1 MRRIRFDLGVTVTV
15 LLLVLVPTVST
26 FAVVW
31 IKGGMASAQVAGQ
44 IFSGKA
50 ALIESHVEALFDGAS
65 AVVEGG
71 ALLNALG
78 APPVE
83 DGKPWGGLAAMRR
96 LMARNGRLYSL
107 YTGYPDGRFLQV
119 ILPRD
124 NPTILAAHDAPAHT
138 AEIDRAIVLRRGRR
152 VQLWRF
158 LDGAGHVLRTGEDLD
173 PTYDPRQRVWYDL
186 AETRRDVG
194 LSGPYQFGS
203 LHRLGVTVS
212 RRLEA
217 GDGVIGADFTLDGL
231 AAFVRQQV
239 VSPHGMV
246 VLLEADGRPLVMP
259 VRTPGADAGLA
270 DALLAAR
277 TIGPEG
283 RVLSRDI
290 LGVPMLMLFAPIFEN
305 RMVVGI
311 AAPRR
316 DFSGPVASIALWGL
330 GMTVLALLVV
340 IPLGYLMV
348 RLMSRRLTE
357 LAEEAERIT
366 EMDFS
371 GAVPRQSVVTE
382 FSQLGRAFG
391 MMKDQMLA
399 RTRNLEAAQSALV
412 RLLELGIAVGSEKDM
427 GTLVEKVVLE
437 AERISGAEGG
447 TLFLLAPD
455 GRALRFTFI
464 HNRVL
469 DILVGGTGQVLD
481 FELPS
486 LAFQSE
492 LPAGRREHVV
502 CAAVRRGVSI
512 HIPDVAANAEFDFGT
527 LRECD
532 ARTGYQTRSLLV
544 VPLRPR
550 GGEVIGALQLVNA
563 HERGRDEAV
572 PFAFGAQRHVK
583 ALAAQAA
590 NALHNRILLDAQDA
604 LVDGMV
610 RIIAGSIDAKSPY
623 TGGHCERVPLLAQM
637 LAEEAARQT
646 EGPLADFAFT
656 SEEEWREFRVG
667 AWLHDCGKVTT
678 PEYVVDK
685 ATKLETL
692 HNRLHEIR
700 TRFEVLL
707 RDAEIARLEAVAA
720 GAAPEAA
727 AADFARRRSALE
739 DDFAFVA
746 ECNIGGEVMEPER
759 LERLRR
765 IARQSW
771 RRHFSD
777 RLGLSFAEQER
788 LAAIPEPALPVTE
801 PLLADRPEHIIPW
814 SGHEPFMSPEWKFT
828 LPVPKVMYNRGEVHN
843 LSIARGTLTE
853 EERFKVSEHVIQTLM
868 MLESLPF
875 PKHLRRVPEYAGA
888 HHETMDGKGYP
899 RSLTAAELSIPS
911 RIMAI
916 ADIFEALTAS
926 DRPYKKAKPLSA
938 CIAILAE
945 FRDNGHID
953 PVLFDLFLRSGI
965 YRRYAERHLMPHQ
978 LDEVD
983 VTRYLR

>member
-1 MRRIRFDLGVTVTV
+1 MRRIRFDLGVTLAV
-15 LLLVLVPTVST
+15 LVLVLVPTVST

-31 IKGGMASAQVAGQ
+31 IKGGEVSAQVAGQ

-50 ALIESHVEALFDGAS
+50 GLIEARAESLFGAAA

-71 ALLNALG
+71 ALLTELRT
-78 APPVE
+78 PLVE
-83 DGKPWGGLAAMRR
+83 EGRPWGGLAVMRR
-96 LMARNGRLYSL
+96 LMARQARLYSL
-107 YTGYPDGRFLQV
+107 YAGYPDGRFLQV
-119 ILPRD
+119 ILPRG
-124 NPTILAAHDAPAHT
+124 NPTVLAAHQAPAGT
-138 AEIDRAIVLRRGRR
+138 AEIDRAIVLRQGRR
-152 VQLWRF
+152 VELWHF
-158 LDGAGHVLRTGEDLD
+158 LDGGGRLLRATQALD
-173 PTYDPRQRVWYDL
+173 PAYDPRRRDWYTM
-186 AETRRDVG
+186 AQTQPDVG
-194 LSGPYQFGS
+194 LSGPYLFGS
-203 LHRLGVTVS
+203 LRRLGVTVS
-212 RRLEA
+212 RRLMGGGA
-217 GDGVIGADFTLDGL
+217 IGADFTLDDL
-231 AAFVRQQV
+231 AAFVRQQA
-239 VSPHGMV
+239 VSPHGV
-246 VLLEADGRPLVMP
+246 VFLLEAGGRLLVAP
-259 VRTPGADAGLA
+259 QGGGADLVP
-270 DALLAAR
+270 ALLALRRA
-277 TIGPEG
+277 GPEG
-283 RVLSRDI
+283 QVVPREVG
-290 LGVPMLMLFAPIFEN
+290 GVPMLTLFAPVFGG

-340 IPLGYLMV
+340 IPLGSLMV

-371 GAVPRQSVVTE
+371 GEVPRQSVVTE

-447 TLFLLAPD
+447 TLFLLTPD
-455 GRALRFTFI
+455 GEALRFAFI
-464 HNRVL
+464 HNRVQ
-469 DILVGGTGQVLD
+469 DILVGGAGQVLD
-481 FELPS
+481 FELPT
-486 LAFQSE
+486 
-492 LPAGRREHVV
+492 LPFTPPPPGSPDHVV
-502 CAAVRRGVSI
+502 CAAIRRGVSI
-512 HIPDVAANAEFDFGT
+512 HVADVAASTEFDFTT

-532 ARTGYQTRSLLV
+532 ARAGYHTRSLLV

-550 GGEVIGALQLVNA
+550 GGEVIGAIQLVNA
-563 HERGRDEAV
+563 HERGRAEAV

-604 LVDGMV
+604 LVDAMV
-610 RIIAGSIDAKSPY
+610 RLIAGSIDAKSPY

-692 HNRLHEIR
+692 HNRIHEIR

-707 RDAEIARLEAVAA
+707 RDAEIARLQAVAA
-720 GAAPEAA
+720 GSPPEAA
-727 AADFARRRSALE
+727 AAAFARRRAGLE
-739 DDFAFVA
+739 ADFAFVA
-746 ECNIGGEVMEPER
+746 ECNIGGEAMAPER
-759 LERLRR
+759 LDRLRR
-765 IARQSW
+765 IAGERWQ
-771 RRHFSD
+771 RHFSD

-788 LAAIPEPALPVTE
+788 LAPIPAPELPVWE
-801 PLLADRPEHIIPW
+801 PLLADRPEHVIPW
-814 SGHEPFMSPEWKFT
+814 SGGERFLSPQWKFT
-828 LPVPKVMYNRGEVHN
+828 LPIPAVMYNRGEVHN
-843 LSIARGTLTE
+843 LSILRGTLTG

-899 RSLTAAELSIPS
+899 RSLSAPDLSIPS

-938 CIAILAE
+938 CVAILAE

-953 PVLFDLFLRSGI
+953 PVLFDLFLRASI

-983 VTRYLR
+983 VTRYLH